1 MKEMIRIRMNEK
13 RKEALKQA
21 LKMEED
27 GKAYYEQARDKT
39 ESEMGK
45 KIFESLIRS
54 EEGHIQKIKELYST
68 VEKTCEWPKEMPIRE
83 NKAVTNIF
91 TEALEGLKEKVKADT
106 DDIEA
111 LKMAVDLERE
121 GKKYYELRAEA
132 TDNPCEKK
140 FYYLLAHEEGEHFVN
155 LLETIQ
161 YLEDPEAYFHQ
172 MEITSGFH

>member
-1 MKEMIRIRMNEK
+1 MKEMLRIRMAEK
-13 RKEALKQA
+13 KQESLKQA

-27 GKAYYEQARDKT
+27 GKAYYEKARDKT
-39 ESEMGK
+39 KSEMGK

-54 EEGHIQKIKELYST
+54 EETHIQKIKELYST
-68 VEKTCEWPKEMPIRE
+68 VEKTCEWPNEMPIRDT
-83 NKAVTNIF
+83 KTVKNIF
-91 TEALEGLKEKVKADT
+91 AEALDGLEKKVKATT

-111 LKMAVDLERE
+111 LKMAVDVERE

-140 FYYLLAHEEGEHFVN
+140 FYYLLAHEEGEHFVT
-155 LLETIQ
+155 LLDTIQ

-172 MEITSGFH
+172 MEITRGFH